1 MAKKEDNLSTTI
13 NQTLKNLL
21 RERGIDPFKIV
32 VFGSYARGTERE
44 ESDIDIV
51 VVSKDFRNK
60 SIFER
65 VSLTTGI
72 GRQMVHQ
79 FKKPIDLLFYSDKE
93 WEEGNSIV
101 LHAARQEG
109 VAL

>member
-21 RERGIDPFKIV
+21 QERGIDPFKIV